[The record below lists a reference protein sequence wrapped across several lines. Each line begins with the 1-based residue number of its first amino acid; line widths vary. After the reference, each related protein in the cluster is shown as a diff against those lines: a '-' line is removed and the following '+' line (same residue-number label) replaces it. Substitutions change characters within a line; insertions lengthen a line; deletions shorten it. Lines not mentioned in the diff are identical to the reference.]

1 MSIDLGGADGSEWRD
16 REENLIREQFHTLE
30 ERLSNLE
37 EGRDK
42 VRYVRCKLITE
53 AFSSFK

>member
-16 REENLIREQFHTLE
+16 REENLIREKFHALE
-30 ERLSNLE
+30 ERLSDLE

-42 VRYVRCKLITE
+42 VR
-53 AFSSFK
+53 